1 MVKLSKGSV
10 FYEGEYKMS
19 EAIKL
24 TPEDIQII
32 KTDMDE
38 AIKLVKH
45 YATQYNGQK
54 HYEHLGASCVMSAT
68 NTVDT
73 VIGSA
78 QYLDGA
84 FLMPD
89 EIHVE
94 RLVDWFI
101 KNRDFDC
108 DRAILTFY
116 FANYIKRK
124 INSLYRSISK
134 NEFATTLTIIGD
146 KDASKEFKKQCR
158 KRKKLG
164 VKIIRQ

>member
-1 MVKLSKGSV
+1 
-10 FYEGEYKMS
+10 MS
-19 EAIKL
+19 EVIKFTL
-24 TPEDIQII
+24 GDIQTI
-32 KTDMDE
+32 KTDIDE
-38 AIKLVKH
+38 ATKLVKH
-45 YATQYNGQK
+45 YAIQYKGQE
-54 HYEHLGASCVMSAT
+54 HYDHLGASCVMSAT
-68 NTVDT
+68 NVVDT

-101 KNRDFDC
+101 KNREFEC

-124 INSLYRSISK
+124 INSLYRSITK
-134 NEFATTLTIIGD
+134 DEFATTLTIMGN
-146 KDASKEFKKQCR
+146 KEATKEFKKQCR
-158 KRKKLG
+158 DREKLG
-164 VKIIRQ
+164 VKIIRQKAKE

>member
-1 MVKLSKGSV
+1 
-10 FYEGEYKMS
+10 MS

-45 YATQYNGQK
+45 YAVQYEGQE
-54 HYEHLGASCVMSAT
+54 HYDLLGASCVMSAT

-101 KNRDFDC
+101 KNKDFEC
-108 DRAILTFY
+108 NRAILTFY

-124 INSLYRSISK
+124 INALYRSINK
-134 NEFATTLTIIGD
+134 DELATTLTIIGS
-146 KDASKEFKKQCR
+146 KEATKEFKKQCR

>member
-1 MVKLSKGSV
+1 
-10 FYEGEYKMS
+10 MS
-19 EAIKL
+19 DAIKL
-24 TPEDIQII
+24 TPEDIQFI

-38 AIKLVKH
+38 AIKLIKYYAIQYKGQEH
-45 YATQYNGQK
+45 YV
-54 HYEHLGASCVMSAT
+54 HLGASCVMSAT

-94 RLVDWFI
+94 RLVNWFI
-101 KNRDFDC
+101 RSKNFEC

-124 INSLYRSISK
+124 INALYRSINKDGFS
-134 NEFATTLTIIGD
+134 TTLTIMGN
-146 KDASKEFKKQCR
+146 KEAWKELKRQSL
-158 KRKKLG
+158 KRKNQG
-164 VKIIRQ
+164 VKIIRQDR

>member
-19 EAIKL
+19 EVIKL
-24 TPEDIQII
+24 TPEDIQTI

-38 AIKLVKH
+38 AIKLVNYYAIQYEGQEH
-45 YATQYNGQK
+45 YD
-54 HYEHLGASCVMSAT
+54 HLGASCVMSVT

-73 VIGSA
+73 IIGSA

-94 RLVDWFI
+94 RLVDWFL
-101 KNRDFDC
+101 KNKDFEC
-108 DRAILTFY
+108 NRAILTFY

-124 INSLYRSISK
+124 INALYRSINK
-134 NEFATTLTIIGD
+134 NELVTTLTRIGR
-146 KDASKEFKKQCR
+146 KEVAKEFKKQCR
-158 KRKKLG
+158 KRKRLG